1 MPPVGTLVEV
11 EAEPLEALPV
21 PPAGA
26 VEVLDPPPTEP
37 LVGDTGVVPAGEE
50 VDGLVMVVESA
61 DDVPGPVEGRA
72 FAGVPV
78 ADPVLRVLAR

>member
-1 MPPVGTLVEV
+1 MEV

-37 LVGDTGVVPAGEE
+37 LVADVGVVPAGEE
-50 VDGLVMVVESA
+50 VDGVVMVPESA
-61 DDVPGPVEGRA
+61 DDVPGPVRGRA

-78 ADPVLRVLAR
+78 ADPVPPVFTR